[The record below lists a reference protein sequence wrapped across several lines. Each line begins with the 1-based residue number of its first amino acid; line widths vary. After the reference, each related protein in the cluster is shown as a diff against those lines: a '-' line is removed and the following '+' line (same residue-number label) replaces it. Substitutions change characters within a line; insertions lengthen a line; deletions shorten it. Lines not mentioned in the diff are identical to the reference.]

1 MLSAKYSTY
10 VYTFAA
16 KGTEFGMPV
25 VGTEADMIMSAS
37 AAGAA
42 SWNRE
47 VALTWNRG
55 KGKMVLQVLPHSGG

>member
-1 MLSAKYSTY
+1 
-10 VYTFAA
+10 
-16 KGTEFGMPV
+16 MPV